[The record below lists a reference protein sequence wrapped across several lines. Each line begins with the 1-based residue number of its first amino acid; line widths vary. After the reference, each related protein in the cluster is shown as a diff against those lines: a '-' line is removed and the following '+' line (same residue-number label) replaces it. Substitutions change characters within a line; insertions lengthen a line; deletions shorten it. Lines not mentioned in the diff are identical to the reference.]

1 MISVH
6 KRFSKSKT
14 TVNMAKD
21 TEFETFPT
29 MATGKDGGSTD
40 DAARLIEQLRDHL
53 ETQTHQQVE
62 RTKNMKR
69 NVVIRIDRRDR
80 RPRAQARGTTMQYY
94 KDSISNLTQCCT
106 PIPALNV
113 ASYDTPSTQSTSMSL
128 DVADSNS
135 FLQSYEDSYHFNGVT
150 TLSIDSS
157 TDTTAMHNKHK
168 AFLRLKADILT
179 DGSTDGGFGSTTDG
193 ASTDGD
199 CTDRDFTDHEGYN
212 DESFSVG
219 SAHSHPGADGSGRAR
234 LDTRDDEEGDGDDE
248 MEDES
253 SLHLESETRD
263 TLEETRIECQG
274 TQSQQIFI
282 VRSEHSTDEGIFEE
296 DEVSA
301 LANVT
306 VLSDK
311 ELTHAV
317 SPSVNAEHCVSAQHL
332 VSAVSPS
339 GPSGPS
345 FTMQDNHDNQVQEAQ
360 GDTSRLELGQDAPTV
375 CPSRNSSFD
384 SPDSQMQNEDVQES
398 KETEDGLDDDSALRK
413 LNALADIRKALEEAS
428 LNVSLRRLETSSSKK
443 GSQLFAIA
451 KLPTDNSLMKGELA
465 IVSSGSLES
474 RDSVLSAGSDLI
486 VSIESLYKIPFIHGS
501 FAAAAP
507 FIMIDLKWKRILRKL
522 MPDAHA
528 RAVAQM
534 RKTDSIESLRVT
546 QMMKWA
552 ENNPV
557 VAAYGI
563 LSNQYDNVAIGVPE
577 MNAMPTPMA
586 SNKDRSTHQ
595 FKKTPVPTKP
605 VTKQSIPPLEWNAF
619 LDPLIASQVDAAITN
634 ERNART
640 SEEKCEADKVLRRHM
655 SRLVKRMII
664 SHGSTSQLICEA
676 FGFHRACTFAAIVQE
691 VEYPVAHKH
700 RSKALN
706 KKYDTRR
713 KTSKR
718 LAERVS
724 KSVGTGMYAT
734 KWLATLAAALHLGGK
749 LQEKT
754 AVVDK
759 SDGVQAKL
767 TVATKRNADDEIVDD
782 LLADSS
788 DEMIQNSSL
797 ACNVLLCLG
806 FHDPNSTSTDA
817 SKNSFSESAKYISGM
832 LGGPLRLVLNLRS
845 RHVPAQVWARLVDFM
860 RDNDILVESI
870 ASFDGDEIRSIG
882 SLVAAPVKQYR
893 FFHSAGDLQK
903 ACHAGD
909 IREGDSVF
917 FNAASLIATD
927 QDPMNALLCGL
938 DEFNDEIVFSE
949 YAHPKS
955 AIAAHRRT
963 CKASIEDYK
972 KRFQLNI
979 GCYIQEF
986 TVSPHTV
993 DCLVAF
999 FNLHSATYNL
1009 GLAYGGINGKV
1020 VSGGLDGDGFG
1031 RQRFMGTQWD
1041 TDAKPLYNMRPLAP
1055 WHDQRIQKSLLA
1067 GSWGP
1072 LGTINDGGPGTKAKL
1087 KW

>member
-1 MISVH
+1 MISVD
-6 KRFSKSKT
+6 KLFSKSQT
-14 TVNMAKD
+14 TVNMIEDA
-21 TEFETFPT
+21 ELETFPA
-29 MATGKDGGSTD
+29 MGTGKDSGSTD
-40 DAARLIEQLRDHL
+40 EAARLIEQLRDHL

-62 RTKNMKR
+62 RTKNMRR

-80 RPRAQARGTTMQYY
+80 RPRAQERGTTMQYY
-94 KDSISNLTQCCT
+94 KDSISKLTQCCT

-113 ASYDTPSTQSTSMSL
+113 ASYETPSTQSTSMSL
-128 DVADSNS
+128 DAADSNS
-135 FLQSYEDSYHFNGVT
+135 FLLSYDDSYRVT
-150 TLSIDSS
+150 EFATLSIDSA

-199 CTDRDFTDHEGYN
+199 CTDRDFTDHEGYH
-212 DESFSVG
+212 DESFSVA
-219 SAHSHPGADGSGRAR
+219 SSHSPPGASGRERAL
-234 LDTRDDEEGDGDDE
+234 LDARDDEEGDGDDE

-253 SLHLESETRD
+253 YLLVETETRD
-263 TLEETRIECQG
+263 TFEETTIECQG
-274 TQSQQIFI
+274 TKSQQIFS
-282 VRSEHSTDEGIFEE
+282 VKSEHSTDSDVFEG
-296 DEVSA
+296 D
-301 LANVT
+301 
-306 VLSDK
+306 D
-311 ELTHAV
+311 
-317 SPSVNAEHCVSAQHL
+317 
-332 VSAVSPS
+332 VSAVANVNVMSTKESSPALSASVMVEDCASAQYPVSATSPS
-339 GPSGPS
+339 RPCGPSSTTP
-345 FTMQDNHDNQVQEAQ
+345 DNHHNQAEEAL
-360 GDTSRLELGQDAPTV
+360 GGASRLELIQEGTTT
-375 CPSRNSSFD
+375 CPMIDKYID
-384 SPDSQMQNEDVQES
+384 SPDPQMHNEDAQES
-398 KETEDGLDDDSALRK
+398 KESEGGLEDESARRK
-413 LNALADIRKALEEAS
+413 LNALADIGKALEEAS

-443 GSQLFAIA
+443 GSIA
-451 KLPTDNSLMKGELA
+451 KVPGDIPDSPLVKGELA
-465 IVSSGSLES
+465 IVSSGSLLS
-474 RDSVLSAGSDLI
+474 RDSVLTTGSDMI

-507 FIMIDLKWKRILRKL
+507 FVMIDLKWKRILRKL

-563 LSNQYDNVAIGVPE
+563 LSNQYDNVAIGIPE

-586 SNKDRSTHQ
+586 SNKDRSTDQ
-595 FKKTPVPTKP
+595 FKKTPVPSRP
-605 VTKQSIPPLEWNAF
+605 VTKQTIPPLEWNVF

-640 SEEKCEADKVLRRHM
+640 GEEKCEAERVLRRHM
-655 SRLVKRMII
+655 SRLVKRMIL
-664 SHGSTSQLICEA
+664 SHGSTSQLISEA

-691 VEYPVAHKH
+691 VEYPVTSKQ
-700 RSKALN
+700 RSKVQI
-706 KKYDTRR
+706 KKYDTRS
-713 KTSKR
+713 KASKR

-724 KSVGTGMYAT
+724 KSVGAGMFAT

-749 LQEKT
+749 LQEKS

-759 SDGVQAKL
+759 NNGVKGKL
-767 TVATKRNADDEIVDD
+767 TVVPKRNAEDEIVDD

-788 DEMIQNSSL
+788 DEMIQNL
-797 ACNVLLCLG
+797 NPACSVLLCLG
-806 FHDPNSTSTDA
+806 FHDPNSTGTDA
-817 SKNSFSESAKYISGM
+817 NKNSLSESAKYISGM

-845 RHVPAQVWARLVDFM
+845 RHVPAQVWARLVDYM
-860 RDNDILVESI
+860 RDNDILVESV
-870 ASFDGDEIRSIG
+870 ASFDGDELRSIG

-938 DEFNDEIVFSE
+938 DEYNDEIVFSE

-1041 TDAKPLYNMRPLAP
+1041 TDAKPLYNMQPLAP

-1072 LGTINDGGPGTKAKL
+1072 LGTINDGGPGTKSKF